1 MEPRPQRLAL
11 WVLLLALGAATLL
24 GELALFRVGLGADA
38 LGVPIVAM
46 VVGLAYLAWAA
57 PARPAPAPTPEDEPF
72 DDPVEEAAR
81 ADSARRA
88 EPTGAPAPEPA
99 DATPPAG

>member
-24 GELALFRVGLGADA
+24 GELALFHVGLGADA
-38 LGVPIVAM
+38 LAVPIVAV

-57 PARPAPAPTPEDEPF
+57 PARPAPLPTPEDEPF

-81 ADSARRA
+81 ADSERGAD
-88 EPTGAPAPEPA
+88 PTGESAPDPPEA
-99 DATPPAG
+99 